1 MATVFPLLRLLSK
14 SLRTLATQTEPS
26 VCEPYVMLH
35 ICVSMFMYIYMWE
48 GIKYSRMAG
57 QQVVY
62 KPIIYPGP
70 AGILQK
76 QTRRPGEEWKT
87 LPGMRG
93 LWKMKREVGDTV

>member
-1 MATVFPLLRLLSK
+1 
-14 SLRTLATQTEPS
+14 
-26 VCEPYVMLH
+26 
-35 ICVSMFMYIYMWE
+35 MYIYMWE

-70 AGILQK
+70 AGVLQK